1 MAVLNYPYTEKRD
14 EIQANTLLREI
25 QQLLPHQEV
34 EQVIK
39 NSQELSLKDIAE
51 EMQRLAV

>member
-51 EMQRLAV
+51 EMQRLPV